1 MIISRS
7 FIIRDESFVCR
18 VNFHHFNKY
27 TKIIKLLAQNIS
39 KIFFKYSFNIFT
51 LNKYLIF
58 LISIV
63 C

>member
-7 FIIRDESFVCR
+7 FIIHDESFVCR

-39 KIFFKYSFNIFT
+39 KIFFKYS
-51 LNKYLIF
+51 LNFYIK
-58 LISIV
+58 
-63 C
+63 